1 MGLNLKDAPPGFDP
15 SSVVYAGDDDD
26 FDDSD
31 QNYAET
37 EQL

>member
-26 FDDSD
+26 FDD
-31 QNYAET
+31 QTYAET